1 MADTNGDVERV
12 VRVVGNDTVTE
23 YNVAV
28 LDSLLINPEKAQLQ
42 ADKSIYVY
50 LNNNT
55 HDVIPMTRDTYIE
68 FAENIYATEATEY
81 DIPVVF
87 HVFYSQASQ
96 PLEYVEEG
104 HLPKVLEAVNRRFAN
119 CGQNLKLKFHLAEVD
134 PDGNVM
140 PEPGVDR
147 QKLRIATLDSSDFL
161 NDTSFT
167 LRVAS
172 GERKQA
178 EDFIW
183 DPTKYL
189 NICLFREKDP
199 AVVGISSF
207 PYTLHPDTL
216 AGMPKLMEARPV
228 SELDYPHCVYI
239 NSTYIYDLEPE
250 SYKTSEIV
258 GMLCHEISHYLGLRH
273 AFGEDPK
280 TYSRD
285 CDMDTDFCE
294 DTPTYNKAKYDQYLM
309 RNYPAGGVFTDELVA
324 QLAERTVSETN
335 SLYTKGETFIST
347 NIMDYAV
354 GYLNELSPQQCAR
367 IRYILMRSPYVPG
380 PKVKREETSAPA
392 TARKATAKQPF
403 PHRIAY

>member
-1 MADTNGDVERV
+1 MKKYIFGALLSTALFACSDSDDTWKEEDGN
-12 VRVVGNDTVTE
+12 NDTPE
-23 YNVAV
+23 NV
-28 LDSLLINPEKAQLQ
+28 E
-42 ADKSIYVY
+42 
-50 LNNNT
+50 
-55 HDVIPMTRDTYIE
+55 
-68 FAENIYATEATEY
+68 YATDETAYE
-81 DIPVVF
+81 IPVVF
-87 HVFYSQASQ
+87 HVFYSQKSQ
-96 PLEYVEEG
+96 RLEYVEEG

-119 CGQNLKLKFHLAEVD
+119 CGVDLKLQFKLAEVD
-134 PDGNVM
+134 PEGNAM

-147 QKLRIATLDSSDFL
+147 QKLRLATLDSSDFL
-161 NDTSFT
+161 LDTSFT
-167 LRVAS
+167 LSVAS

-189 NICLFREKDP
+189 NICLFREKDK
-199 AVVGISSF
+199 AVLGISSF

-258 GMLCHEISHYLGLRH
+258 GTLCHEIAHYLGLRH
-273 AFGEDPK
+273 AYGEDPV
-280 TYSRD
+280 TYSID
-285 CDMDTDFCE
+285 CDIDTDFCE
-294 DTPTYNKAKYDQYLM
+294 DTPTYNKYKYNQYLLS
-309 RNYPAGGVFTDELVA
+309 NYPAGGVFTPELVA

-335 SLYTKGETFIST
+335 TLYTKGDTFIST

-354 GYLNELSPQQCAR
+354 SYLNELSPQQCER
-367 IRYILMRSPYVPG
+367 IRYILMRGPYVPG

>member
-1 MADTNGDVERV
+1 MKKYIFGALLSTALFACSDSDDTWKEEDGNNDSPENVE
-12 VRVVGNDTVTE
+12 
-23 YNVAV
+23 
-28 LDSLLINPEKAQLQ
+28 
-42 ADKSIYVY
+42 
-50 LNNNT
+50 
-55 HDVIPMTRDTYIE
+55 
-68 FAENIYATEATEY
+68 YATDETAYE
-81 DIPVVF
+81 IPVVF
-87 HVFYSQASQ
+87 HVFYSQKSQ
-96 PLEYVEEG
+96 RLEYVEEG

-119 CGQNLKLKFHLAEVD
+119 CGVDLKLQFKLAEVD
-134 PDGNVM
+134 PEGNAM

-147 QKLRIATLDSSDFL
+147 QKLRLATLDSSDFL
-161 NDTSFT
+161 LDTSFT
-167 LRVAS
+167 LSVAS

-189 NICLFREKDP
+189 NICLFREKDKY
-199 AVVGISSF
+199 VLGISSF

-258 GMLCHEISHYLGLRH
+258 GTLCHEIAHYLGLRH
-273 AFGEDPK
+273 AYGEDPV
-280 TYSRD
+280 TYSID
-285 CDMDTDFCE
+285 CDIDTDFCE
-294 DTPTYNKAKYDQYLM
+294 DTPTYNKAKYDQYLLS
-309 RNYPAGGVFTDELVA
+309 NYPAGGVFTDELVA
-324 QLAERTVSETN
+324 KLAERTVSETN

-354 GYLNELSPQQCAR
+354 SYLNELSPQQCER
-367 IRYILMRSPYVPG
+367 IRYILMRGPYVPG